1 MTVSKCA
8 FTLLTLAEE
17 SEKEEEK
24 KKNRTTKKQV
34 DNKTD
39 DIIQ

>member
-1 MTVSKCA
+1 MTVSKSA

-17 SEKEEEK
+17 TEKEEEK
-24 KKNRTTKKQV
+24 KKNRNTKKQV